1 MEYKLK
7 VVAGH
12 LIFLPDNLPVP
23 FESDI
28 ACSQLFMQLYADAQ
42 VDRFSDIDK
51 WDQCFSRA
59 RSNMKWI
66 TTLSHAVNVNSD
78 EYSSF
83 SVISEVSGSLM
94 HAQPNKPGI
103 TVGILSAGLK
113 NFADDERAQRVFFE
127 SALKRPAAELKP
139 DENNVSSFYF
149 LFSVLKP
156 LNQLLSVQLY
166 LTLRGD
172 PGIQIFERALEGVE
186 IVGTPALTVLC
197 SEFNALG
204 YENVREKVN
213 RYVKSVAVDKVIDLA
228 IN

>member
-1 MEYKLK
+1 
-7 VVAGH
+7 
-12 LIFLPDNLPVP
+12 
-23 FESDI
+23 
-28 ACSQLFMQLYADAQ
+28 
-42 VDRFSDIDK
+42 
-51 WDQCFSRA
+51 
-59 RSNMKWI
+59 MKWI
-66 TTLSHAVNVNSD
+66 TTLSHAVNVKLN
-78 EYSSF
+78 EHSSF

-113 NFADDERAQRVFFE
+113 NFTDDERAQRVFFE

-139 DENNVSSFYF
+139 DENNVSNFCF
-149 LFSVLKP
+149 LFSVLNP

-197 SEFNALG
+197 SEFNTLG

-213 RYVKSVAVDKVIDLA
+213 RYVKSVAVDKIIDLA

>member
-12 LIFLPDNLPVP
+12 LIFLPDDLSVP

-51 WDQCFSRA
+51 WDQSFSRA
-59 RSNMKWI
+59 RSNMKWV
-66 TTLSHAVNVNSD
+66 TTLSHAVNVKPD
-78 EYSSF
+78 EHASYSVVSE
-83 SVISEVSGSLM
+83 ISRSLM
-94 HAQPNKPGI
+94 QAQPNELGI
-103 TVGILSAGLK
+103 AVEILHAGLK
-113 NFADDERAQRVFFE
+113 NFAGDECAQRVFFE

-139 DENNVSSFYF
+139 DENNVSNFCF
-149 LFSVLKP
+149 LFSVLNP

-197 SEFNALG
+197 SELNTLG

-213 RYVKSVAVDKVIDLA
+213 RYVKSVAVDKIIDLA

>member
-12 LIFLPDNLPVP
+12 LIFLPDDLSVP

-42 VDRFSDIDK
+42 VDRFSDVDK

-59 RSNMKWI
+59 RSNMRWV
-66 TTLSHAVNVNSD
+66 TTLSHAVNVKPD
-78 EYSSF
+78 EHASYSVVSE
-83 SVISEVSGSLM
+83 ISRSLM
-94 HAQPNKPGI
+94 HAQPNEPGI
-103 TVGILSAGLK
+103 AVEIVHAGLK
-113 NFADDERAQRVFFE
+113 NFAGDECAQRVFFE

-139 DENNVSSFYF
+139 DENNVSRFYF
-149 LFSVLKP
+149 LFSVLNP

-172 PGIQIFERALEGVE
+172 LGIQIFERALEGVE

-197 SEFNALG
+197 SELNTLG
-204 YENVREKVN
+204 YESVREKVN
-213 RYVKSVAVDKVIDLA
+213 RYVKSVVVDKVIDLTM
-228 IN
+228 N

>member
-12 LIFLPDNLPVP
+12 LIFLPDDLSVP

-42 VDRFSDIDK
+42 VDRFSDVDK
-51 WDQCFSRA
+51 WDQYFSRA

-66 TTLSHAVNVNSD
+66 TTLSHAVNVKSN

-139 DENNVSSFYF
+139 DENNVSRFYF
-149 LFSVLKP
+149 LFSVLNP

-197 SEFNALG
+197 SELNTLG

-213 RYVKSVAVDKVIDLA
+213 RYVKSVAVDKIIDLA

>member
-12 LIFLPDNLPVP
+12 LIFLPDDLSVP

-42 VDRFSDIDK
+42 VDRFSDVDK

-127 SALKRPAAELKP
+127 SALKRPAAELKGGLRFQ
-139 DENNVSSFYF
+139 VQQ
-149 LFSVLKP
+149 SVDSVEP
-156 LNQLLSVQLY
+156 IGCQQLQMIRQHFNREFPAQC
-166 LTLRGD
+166 LTRSG
-172 PGIQIFERALEGVE
+172 
-186 IVGTPALTVLC
+186 
-197 SEFNALG
+197 
-204 YENVREKVN
+204 
-213 RYVKSVAVDKVIDLA
+213 
-228 IN
+228 

>member
-12 LIFLPDNLPVP
+12 LIFLPDDLSVP

-42 VDRFSDIDK
+42 VDRFSDVDK

-66 TTLSHAVNVNSD
+66 TTLSHAVNVKSD
-78 EYSSF
+78 EHASYSVVSE
-83 SVISEVSGSLM
+83 ISRSLM
-94 HAQPNKPGI
+94 QAQPNEPGI
-103 TVGILSAGLK
+103 AVEILHAGLK
-113 NFADDERAQRVFFE
+113 NFAGDERAQRVFFE

-149 LFSVLKP
+149 LFSVLNP

-197 SEFNALG
+197 SELNTLG

-213 RYVKSVAVDKVIDLA
+213 RYVKSVAVDKIIGLA

>member
-12 LIFLPDNLPVP
+12 LMFLPDDLSVP

-28 ACSQLFMQLYADAQ
+28 ACSQLFMQLYADEQ
-42 VDRFSDIDK
+42 VDRFSDVDK

-59 RSNMKWI
+59 RSNMRWV
-66 TTLSHAVNVNSD
+66 TTLSHAVNVKPD
-78 EYSSF
+78 EHASYSVVSE
-83 SVISEVSGSLM
+83 ISRSLM
-94 HAQPNKPGI
+94 HAQPNEPGI
-103 TVGILSAGLK
+103 AVEILRAGLK
-113 NFADDERAQRVFFE
+113 NFAGDECAQRVFFE

-139 DENNVSSFYF
+139 DENNVSRFYF
-149 LFSVLKP
+149 LFSVLNP

-197 SEFNALG
+197 SELNTLG
-204 YENVREKVN
+204 YESVREKVN
-213 RYVKSVAVDKVIDLA
+213 RYVKSVVVDKVIDLTM
-228 IN
+228 N

>member
-12 LIFLPDNLPVP
+12 LMFLPDDLSVP

-42 VDRFSDIDK
+42 VDRFSDVDK

-59 RSNMKWI
+59 RSNMRWV
-66 TTLSHAVNVNSD
+66 TTLSHAVNVKPD
-78 EYSSF
+78 EHASYSVVSE
-83 SVISEVSGSLM
+83 ISRSLM
-94 HAQPNKPGI
+94 HAQPNEPGI
-103 TVGILSAGLK
+103 AVEILHAGLK
-113 NFADDERAQRVFFE
+113 NFAGDECAQRVFFE

-139 DENNVSSFYF
+139 DENNVSRFYF
-149 LFSVLKP
+149 LFSVLNP

-197 SEFNALG
+197 SELNTLG
-204 YENVREKVN
+204 YESVREKVN
-213 RYVKSVAVDKVIDLA
+213 RYVKSVVVDKVIDLTM
-228 IN
+228 N

>member
-12 LIFLPDNLPVP
+12 LIFLPDDLSVP

-42 VDRFSDIDK
+42 VDRFSDVDK

-59 RSNMKWI
+59 RSNMRWV
-66 TTLSHAVNVNSD
+66 TTLSHAVNVKPD
-78 EYSSF
+78 EHASYSVVSE
-83 SVISEVSGSLM
+83 ISRSLM
-94 HAQPNKPGI
+94 HAQPNEPGI
-103 TVGILSAGLK
+103 AVEILRAGLK
-113 NFADDERAQRVFFE
+113 NFAGDECAQRVFFE

-149 LFSVLKP
+149 LFSVLNP

-197 SEFNALG
+197 SELNTLG
-204 YENVREKVN
+204 YESVREKVN
-213 RYVKSVAVDKVIDLA
+213 RYVKSVVVDKVIDLTM
-228 IN
+228 N

>member
-12 LIFLPDNLPVP
+12 LIFLPDDLPVP

-51 WDQCFSRA
+51 WDQSFSRA
-59 RSNMKWI
+59 RSNMKWV
-66 TTLSHAVNVNSD
+66 TTLSHAVNVKPD
-78 EYSSF
+78 EHVPYSVVSE
-83 SVISEVSGSLM
+83 ISRSLM
-94 HAQPNKPGI
+94 QAQPNEPGI
-103 TVGILSAGLK
+103 AVEILHAGLK
-113 NFADDERAQRVFFE
+113 NFAGDECAQRVFFE

-149 LFSVLKP
+149 LFSVLNP

-197 SEFNALG
+197 SELNTLG
-204 YENVREKVN
+204 YESVREKVN
-213 RYVKSVAVDKVIDLA
+213 RYVKSVVVDKVIDLTM
-228 IN
+228 N

>member
-7 VVAGH
+7 GVAGH
-12 LIFLPDNLPVP
+12 LIFLPDDLPVP

-28 ACSQLFMQLYADAQ
+28 ACSQLFMQLYGDAQ
-42 VDRFSDIDK
+42 VDRFSDVDK

-59 RSNMKWI
+59 RSNMRWV
-66 TTLSHAVNVNSD
+66 TTLSHAVNVKPD
-78 EYSSF
+78 EHASYSVVSE
-83 SVISEVSGSLM
+83 ISRSLM
-94 HAQPNKPGI
+94 QAQPNEPGI
-103 TVGILSAGLK
+103 AVEILHAGLK
-113 NFADDERAQRVFFE
+113 NFAGDERAQRVFFE
-127 SALKRPAAELKP
+127 SALKRPAPELKS

-197 SEFNALG
+197 SELNTLG

>member
-1 MEYKLK
+1 
-7 VVAGH
+7 
-12 LIFLPDNLPVP
+12 
-23 FESDI
+23 
-28 ACSQLFMQLYADAQ
+28 
-42 VDRFSDIDK
+42 
-51 WDQCFSRA
+51 
-59 RSNMKWI
+59 
-66 TTLSHAVNVNSD
+66 
-78 EYSSF
+78 
-83 SVISEVSGSLM
+83 M

-113 NFADDERAQRVFFE
+113 NFADDECAQRVFFE

-139 DENNVSSFYF
+139 DEKNVSSFYF
-149 LFSVLKP
+149 LFSVLNP

>member
-12 LIFLPDNLPVP
+12 LIFLPDDLSVP

-42 VDRFSDIDK
+42 VDRFSDVDK

-83 SVISEVSGSLM
+83 SVFSEVSGSLM

-139 DENNVSSFYF
+139 DENNVSNFCF
-149 LFSVLKP
+149 LFSVLNP

-197 SEFNALG
+197 SELNTLG
-204 YENVREKVN
+204 YESVREKVN
-213 RYVKSVAVDKVIDLA
+213 RYVKSVVVDKVIDLTM
-228 IN
+228 N

>member
-12 LIFLPDNLPVP
+12 LIFLPDDLSVP

-42 VDRFSDIDK
+42 VDRFSDVDK

-139 DENNVSSFYF
+139 DENNVSRFYF
-149 LFSVLKP
+149 LFSVLNP

-197 SEFNALG
+197 SELNTLG

-213 RYVKSVAVDKVIDLA
+213 RYVKSVAVDKIIDLA

>member
-12 LIFLPDNLPVP
+12 LIFLPDDLSVP

-42 VDRFSDIDK
+42 VDRFSDVDK

-59 RSNMKWI
+59 RSNMRWV
-66 TTLSHAVNVNSD
+66 TTLSHAVNVKPD
-78 EYSSF
+78 EHASYSVVSE
-83 SVISEVSGSLM
+83 ISRSLM
-94 HAQPNKPGI
+94 QAQPNEPGI
-103 TVGILSAGLK
+103 AVEILHAGLK
-113 NFADDERAQRVFFE
+113 NFAGDERAQRVFFE
-127 SALKRPAAELKP
+127 SALKRPAAGLKP

-149 LFSVLKP
+149 LFSVLNP

-197 SEFNALG
+197 SELNTLG
-204 YENVREKVN
+204 YESVREKVN
-213 RYVKSVAVDKVIDLA
+213 RYVKSVVVDKVIDLTM
-228 IN
+228 N

>member
-12 LIFLPDNLPVP
+12 LIFLPDDLPVP

-42 VDRFSDIDK
+42 VDRFSDVDK

-139 DENNVSSFYF
+139 DENNVSNFCF
-149 LFSVLKP
+149 LFSVLNP

>member
-12 LIFLPDNLPVP
+12 LIFLPDDLPVP

-139 DENNVSSFYF
+139 DENNVSNFCF
-149 LFSVLKP
+149 LFSVLNP

-197 SEFNALG
+197 SELNTLG

-213 RYVKSVAVDKVIDLA
+213 RYVKSVVVDKVIDLTM
-228 IN
+228 N

>member
-12 LIFLPDNLPVP
+12 LIFLPDDLSVP

-42 VDRFSDIDK
+42 VDRFSDVDK

-59 RSNMKWI
+59 RSNMRWV
-66 TTLSHAVNVNSD
+66 TTLSHAVNVKPD
-78 EYSSF
+78 EHASYSVVSE
-83 SVISEVSGSLM
+83 ISRSLM
-94 HAQPNKPGI
+94 HAQPNEPGI
-103 TVGILSAGLK
+103 AVEIVHAGLK
-113 NFADDERAQRVFFE
+113 NFAGDECAQRVFFE

-139 DENNVSSFYF
+139 DENNVSRFYF
-149 LFSVLKP
+149 LFSVLNP

-197 SEFNALG
+197 SELNTLG
-204 YENVREKVN
+204 YESVREKVN
-213 RYVKSVAVDKVIDLA
+213 RYVKSVVVDKVIDLTM
-228 IN
+228 N

>member
-12 LIFLPDNLPVP
+12 LIFLSDDLSVP

-42 VDRFSDIDK
+42 VDRFSDVDK

-59 RSNMKWI
+59 RSNMRWV
-66 TTLSHAVNVNSD
+66 TTLSHAVNVKPD
-78 EYSSF
+78 EHASYSVVSE
-83 SVISEVSGSLM
+83 ISRSLM
-94 HAQPNKPGI
+94 QAQPNEPGI
-103 TVGILSAGLK
+103 AVEILHAGLK
-113 NFADDERAQRVFFE
+113 NFAGDECAQRVFFE

-139 DENNVSSFYF
+139 DENNVSNFCF
-149 LFSVLKP
+149 LFSVLNP

-197 SEFNALG
+197 SELNTLG
-204 YENVREKVN
+204 YESVREKVN
-213 RYVKSVAVDKVIDLA
+213 RYVKSVVVDKVIDLTM
-228 IN
+228 N

>member
-12 LIFLPDNLPVP
+12 LIFLPDDLSVP

-42 VDRFSDIDK
+42 VDRFSDVDK

-149 LFSVLKP
+149 LFSVLNP

-197 SEFNALG
+197 SELNTLG

-213 RYVKSVAVDKVIDLA
+213 RYVKSVAVDKIIDLA

>member
-12 LIFLPDNLPVP
+12 LIFLPDDLSVP

-42 VDRFSDIDK
+42 VDRFSDVDK

-59 RSNMKWI
+59 RSNMRWV
-66 TTLSHAVNVNSD
+66 TTLSHAVNVKPD
-78 EYSSF
+78 EHASYSVVSE
-83 SVISEVSGSLM
+83 ISRSLM
-94 HAQPNKPGI
+94 HAQPNEPGI
-103 TVGILSAGLK
+103 AVEILHAGLK
-113 NFADDERAQRVFFE
+113 NFAGDECAQRVFFE

-139 DENNVSSFYF
+139 DENNVSRFYF
-149 LFSVLKP
+149 LFSVLNP

-197 SEFNALG
+197 SELNTLG
-204 YENVREKVN
+204 YESVREKVN
-213 RYVKSVAVDKVIDLA
+213 RYVKSVVVDKVIDLTM
-228 IN
+228 N

>member
-66 TTLSHAVNVNSD
+66 TTLSHAVNVKPD
-78 EYSSF
+78 EHASYSVVSE
-83 SVISEVSGSLM
+83 ISRSLM
-94 HAQPNKPGI
+94 QAQPNEPGI
-103 TVGILSAGLK
+103 AVEILHAGLK
-113 NFADDERAQRVFFE
+113 NFAGDECAQRVFFE
-127 SALKRPAAELKP
+127 SALKRPAPELKS

-197 SEFNALG
+197 SEFNTLG

-213 RYVKSVAVDKVIDLA
+213 RYLKSVAVDKVIDLA

>member
-12 LIFLPDNLPVP
+12 LMFLPDDLSVP

-42 VDRFSDIDK
+42 VDRFSDVDK

-66 TTLSHAVNVNSD
+66 TTLSHTVNIKSN

-149 LFSVLKP
+149 LFSVLNP

-197 SEFNALG
+197 SELNTLG
-204 YENVREKVN
+204 YESVREKVN
-213 RYVKSVAVDKVIDLA
+213 RYVKSVVVDKVIDLTM
-228 IN
+228 N

>member
-1 MEYKLK
+1 
-7 VVAGH
+7 
-12 LIFLPDNLPVP
+12 
-23 FESDI
+23 
-28 ACSQLFMQLYADAQ
+28 
-42 VDRFSDIDK
+42 
-51 WDQCFSRA
+51 
-59 RSNMKWI
+59 
-66 TTLSHAVNVNSD
+66 
-78 EYSSF
+78 
-83 SVISEVSGSLM
+83 M

-139 DENNVSSFYF
+139 DENNVSNFCF
-149 LFSVLKP
+149 LFSVLNS

-197 SEFNALG
+197 SELNTLG

-213 RYVKSVAVDKVIDLA
+213 RYVKSVAVDKIIDLA

>member
-12 LIFLPDNLPVP
+12 LIFLPDDLSVP

-28 ACSQLFMQLYADAQ
+28 ACSQLFMQLYADEQ
-42 VDRFSDIDK
+42 VDRFSDVDK

-139 DENNVSSFYF
+139 DENNVSRFYF
-149 LFSVLKP
+149 LFSVLNP

-197 SEFNALG
+197 SELNTLG

-213 RYVKSVAVDKVIDLA
+213 RYVKSVAVDKIIDLA

>member
-12 LIFLPDNLPVP
+12 LIFLPDDLSVP

-66 TTLSHAVNVNSD
+66 TTLSHAVNVKSD
-78 EYSSF
+78 EHASYSVVSE
-83 SVISEVSGSLM
+83 ISRSLM
-94 HAQPNKPGI
+94 QAQPNESGI
-103 TVGILSAGLK
+103 AVEILHAGLK
-113 NFADDERAQRVFFE
+113 NFAGDECAQRVFFE

-139 DENNVSSFYF
+139 DENNVSRFYF
-149 LFSVLKP
+149 LFSVLNP

-197 SEFNALG
+197 SELNTLG
-204 YENVREKVN
+204 YESVREKVN
-213 RYVKSVAVDKVIDLA
+213 RYVKSVVVDKVIDLTM
-228 IN
+228 N

>member
-12 LIFLPDNLPVP
+12 LIFLPDDLSVP

-42 VDRFSDIDK
+42 VDRFSDVDK

-66 TTLSHAVNVNSD
+66 TTLSHAVNVKLN
-78 EYSSF
+78 EHSSF

-103 TVGILSAGLK
+103 TVGILSAELK
-113 NFADDERAQRVFFE
+113 NFTDDERAQRVFFE

-139 DENNVSSFYF
+139 DENNVSNFCF
-149 LFSVLKP
+149 LFSVLNP

-197 SEFNALG
+197 SELNTLG

-213 RYVKSVAVDKVIDLA
+213 RYVKSVAVDKIIDLA

>member
-12 LIFLPDNLPVP
+12 LIFLPDDLSVP

-42 VDRFSDIDK
+42 VDRFSDVDK

-59 RSNMKWI
+59 RSNMRWV
-66 TTLSHAVNVNSD
+66 TTLSHAVNVKPD
-78 EYSSF
+78 EHASYSVVSE
-83 SVISEVSGSLM
+83 ISRSLM
-94 HAQPNKPGI
+94 HAQQNEPGI
-103 TVGILSAGLK
+103 AVEILHAGLK
-113 NFADDERAQRVFFE
+113 NFAGDECAQRVFFE

-139 DENNVSSFYF
+139 DENNVSRFYF
-149 LFSVLKP
+149 LFSVLNP

-197 SEFNALG
+197 SELNTLG
-204 YENVREKVN
+204 YESVREKVN
-213 RYVKSVAVDKVIDLA
+213 RYVKSVVVDKVIDLTM
-228 IN
+228 N